1 MVGSERYAGPNGPP
15 EGVSMNDPRKR
26 LVKDLIAVVVAASIG
41 AAAVIL
47 IVYLAGRNS
56 LPNPISFSLV
66 LYAAPLLIPV
76 AFIMF
81 FGAIA
86 DYLRATG
93 RAGSA
98 YVRIIDWLSRLRK

>member
-1 MVGSERYAGPNGPP
+1 M
-15 EGVSMNDPRKR
+15 
-26 LVKDLIAVVVAASIG
+26 KDSIGVVVAIIIG
-41 AAAVIL
+41 AAAVVL
-47 IVYLAGRNS
+47 IVYLAKRNS

-66 LYAAPLLIPV
+66 LYAAPLLIPYGL
-76 AFIMF
+76 ILY

-98 YVRIIDWLSRLRK
+98 YVRIIDWLSRLR